1 LQNLGRRMNDVGDG
15 DDDDVSRSEA
25 AKYLYDMAGQLSEM
39 ARRFELHNAADAL
52 AQVQRV
58 VAAEI

>member
-1 LQNLGRRMNDVGDG
+1 MDEAVKS
-15 DDDDVSRSEA
+15 DDDEVTRGEA

-52 AQVQRV
+52 AQVQRS
-58 VAAEI
+58 VASEF

>member
-1 LQNLGRRMNDVGDG
+1 MNNLGDG
-15 DDDDVSRSEA
+15 DDDEVSRSEA

-52 AQVQRV
+52 SQVQRA
-58 VAAEI
+58 VASEF

>member
-1 LQNLGRRMNDVGDG
+1 MNDVGDG

-25 AKYLYDMAGQLSEM
+25 AKYLYDMAGQPSEM